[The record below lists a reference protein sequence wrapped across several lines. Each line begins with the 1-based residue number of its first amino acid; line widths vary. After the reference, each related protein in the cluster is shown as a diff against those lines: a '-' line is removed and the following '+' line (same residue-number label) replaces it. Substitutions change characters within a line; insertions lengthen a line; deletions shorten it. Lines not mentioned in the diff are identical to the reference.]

1 MSNKQFIKDLQE
13 KDQIKSVFIA
23 TDKVIMTDRNG
34 KNYLSLNIKD
44 ATGSMNARMWDRA
57 DEYEGSFQS
66 GDFVW
71 VKGHVQVYQNR
82 RQVVL
87 HDIKP
92 APESDYNLDDF
103 INGTEKSVDDLWKD
117 YLEYLDSIEDPHI
130 ETFLKNISQNP
141 EFQNLLKK
149 APAAKSIHHAYM
161 GGLLEHIISICGL
174 MDAVASHYSWLN
186 RDYLIF
192 GAIFHDIGKVEE
204 LVFESGIQY
213 SDKGKLVGHM
223 NIACSYIDKYSQD
236 IDGMTEL
243 KRDILKHIV
252 LSHHGK
258 LEYGSPKLPFFP
270 EAMIVAMIDDL
281 DSKLNTIFKFMESEL
296 EGGESWSR
304 FHQGFERYF
313 YLDIFREKLT
323 NSK

>member
-1 MSNKQFIKDLQE
+1 MGNKQFIRDLEE

-23 TDKVIMTDRNG
+23 TDKVVMTDRNG

-44 ATGSMNARMWDRA
+44 ATGSINARMWDRV
-57 DEYEGSFQS
+57 DEYENSFQS

-71 VKGHVQVYQNR
+71 IKGHVQVYQNR
-82 RQVVL
+82 RQVIL
-87 HDIKP
+87 HDIKQ
-92 APESDYNLDDF
+92 APEGDYNLDDF
-103 INGTEKSVDDLWKD
+103 VSGTEKSVDDLWKEF
-117 YLEYLDSIEDPHI
+117 LGYLDSIEDVQI
-130 ETFLKNISQNP
+130 QKLLKDMSQDA
-141 EFQNLLKK
+141 EFQGLLKK

-174 MDAVASHYSWLN
+174 MDAVASHYKWLN

-223 NIACSYIDKYSQD
+223 NIACGYVDKYSRN
-236 IDGMTEL
+236 IEGMTEL
-243 KRDILKHIV
+243 KKDILKHII

-313 YLDIFREKLT
+313 YMDIFRQKLGQ
-323 NSK
+323 KK